1 MTGMDHYAIVDR
13 KQREFMKTLVTMSK
27 TLDKNDF
34 FDTSYFVD
42 ERRHPITIAGMSGM
56 THPKGKGVQ
65 FFQNDEEDAD
75 ALDNEVVDLAGD
87 DGQDDV
93 GDNAFEGSS
102 SLAADAENAEV
113 GGEPV
118 EGSQFRGSSASARE
132 RMNVT
137 PCSTRRDPQKRPRQ
151 ESPVEAQSKTKRLM
165 RMLAQDREDNIRAN
179 NKARQE
185 NLDFMKSF
193 LRDTVL
199 GLVSVIA
206 KEVFTSMHAASVAPL
221 QMIEPLPSSQ

>member
-13 KQREFMKTLVTMSK
+13 KQREFMKTLVTTSK

-34 FDTSYFVD
+34 LNTSYFVD
-42 ERRHPITIAGMSGM
+42 KRRHPITIAGRSGV

-65 FFQNDEEDAD
+65 FFQDDEENAD
-75 ALDNEVVDLAGD
+75 ASDNEVVDLAGD

-93 GDNAFEGSS
+93 GDDAFEGPS
-102 SLAADAENAEV
+102 SLVADAENAEV

-118 EGSQFRGSSASARE
+118 EGSQFRGLSASAGE

-137 PCSTRRDPQKRPRQ
+137 PCSTRCDPRKRPRQ
-151 ESPVEAQSKTKRLM
+151 ESPVEAQSETKRLM

-179 NKARQE
+179 DKARQE

-193 LRDTVL
+193 LRDTVP
-199 GLVSVIA
+199 GLVLVIA

-221 QMIEPLPSSQ
+221 QMIEPSSSS